1 MPSDRAGA
9 DPGPAPHEPPD
20 RGDSARSGLVSL
32 SGAPGSSGRPRS
44 AAIGPLDPR
53 RPPETLTARD
63 VAALAFIGRSQEA
76 AQYQLHEAIFPGLGE
91 AVVSRRIR
99 KLATRGHL
107 AIERW
112 NKVGI
117 NRLRLRPAGLDAVVA
132 RNGARADELFL
143 LRAPLAQSAVAHH
156 LWVVDC
162 RLIVDR
168 LPIPP
173 TSAQPSWLL
182 ERRWNPRPA
191 AIPDLLAIW
200 RPTRESSG
208 QFLALEIDTGTEAI
222 RGTLIPRLVALAET
236 LVPFAGTAPAFI
248 SVLTK
253 GSRRVTAIADAV
265 SAAAIGLPV
274 VVDALPPSAGRPAFA
289 ALRTLLTVGAKST
302 SHAGSA

>member
-1 MPSDRAGA
+1 MVPSDRAGA
-9 DPGPAPHEPPD
+9 DPGTAPHEPPD
-20 RGDSARSGLVSL
+20 RGDSARSDVVTL

-44 AAIGPLDPR
+44 TAIGPLDPR
-53 RPPETLTARD
+53 RPPETLADRD
-63 VAALAFIGRSQEA
+63 VAALAFIGRAQEA
-76 AQYQLHEAIFPGLGE
+76 AQYQLHEAVFTGLGE

-99 KLATRGHL
+99 KLAARGLL

-117 NRLRLRPAGLDAVVA
+117 NRLRLRPAGLDAVVS
-132 RNGARADELFL
+132 RKGARADELFL
-143 LRAPLAQSAVAHH
+143 LRSPLAQSAVAHH

-168 LPIPP
+168 LPAPP
-173 TSAQPSWLL
+173 TSVQPCWVL

-200 RPTRESSG
+200 RPTRESPG
-208 QFLALEIDTGTEAI
+208 RFLALEIDTGTEAI
-222 RGTLIPRLVALAET
+222 RRTLIPRLVALAET

-253 GSRRVTAIADAV
+253 GPRRVTAIQQAV
-265 SAAAIGLPV
+265 GSAAIALPV

-289 ALRTLLTVGAKST
+289 VLQTLLTVGAKSP
-302 SHAGSA
+302 SHPG